1 MEEVKFK
8 GNSLTWKRKDIHIKK
23 GSYAAYKNNFIKKG
37 SYAAYK
43 NSFIKKGSYTLIKGV
58 AMLQY

>member
-23 GSYAAYKNNFIKKG
+23 GSYAAYRNN
-37 SYAAYK
+37 
-43 NSFIKKGSYTLIKGV
+43 FIKKGSYTLIKGV